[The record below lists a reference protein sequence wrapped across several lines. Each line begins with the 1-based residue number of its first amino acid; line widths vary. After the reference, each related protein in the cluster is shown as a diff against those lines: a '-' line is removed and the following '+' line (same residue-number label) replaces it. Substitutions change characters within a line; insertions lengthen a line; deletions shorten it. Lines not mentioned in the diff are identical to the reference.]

1 MQKKHKIAVFGSA
14 REDLDGAIYEIAQ
27 KVGSEI
33 AKTGNIL
40 ITGAAQGISR
50 YAAKG
55 AKFSNG
61 NVIGIS
67 PTSNYEEKEIYNV
80 SFENIDF
87 VIHTGM
93 GYKGRNVISVRTCDG
108 MIIINGN
115 FGTLSEVAIGEG
127 EVKPIVVMSG
137 TGGIADII
145 KDIFK
150 KLNPDYK
157 YFSVASEAKEA
168 VSKIAELISMSQ
180 Q

>member
-14 REDLDGAIYEIAQ
+14 REDLDSAIYEIAQ

-40 ITGAAQGISR
+40 ITGAAQGVSC

-55 AKFSNG
+55 AKLSNG

-67 PTSNYEEKEIYNV
+67 PTSNYKEKEIYNV

-87 VIHTGM
+87 IIHTGM
-93 GYKGRNVISVRTCDG
+93 GYKGRNVISVRSCDG

-127 EVKPIVVMSG
+127 EVRPIVVING
-137 TGGIADII
+137 TGGSADII
-145 KDIFK
+145 KDIFE
-150 KLNPDYK
+150 KLNPNYK
-157 YFSVASEAKEA
+157 YFSIASGAKEA
-168 VSKIAELISMSQ
+168 VSRVIELISTVQ
-180 Q
+180 